1 VHRLQVIMDNLSTTV
16 NFNKSFAKVRLI
28 WVTKLNLNKANSTG
42 TCTIFLLHAR
52 HHLEILTQVAID
64 IVHLFAGPR
73 TNLHVGAA
81 NGHLTEILCEKKHT
95 ILRGQQV
102 P

>member
-1 VHRLQVIMDNLSTTV
+1 MDNLSTTV

-52 HHLEILTQVAID
+52 HHLEK
-64 IVHLFAGPR
+64 
-73 TNLHVGAA
+73 
-81 NGHLTEILCEKKHT
+81 LTEVATTLC
-95 ILRGQQV
+95 IYLQV
-102 P
+102 LGRTYMLVLPMVI